1 MTKKDLFYSFLF
13 LAIIIGGVFIKKSC
27 DKSYLKDSSFSKA
40 KIIEKSGDTYAKF
53 ATLKL
58 RYQLND
64 KTIYSHPTN
73 QGECFNLYK
82 VGDSVNIK
90 YSIENPE
97 ITEIITS
104 KQR

>member
-27 DKSYLKDSSFSKA
+27 DKSYLKDSA
-40 KIIEKSGDTYAKF
+40 ITRALILEKSGGTFRSAPTMQVSY
-53 ATLKL
+53 L
-58 RYQLND
+58 LNGEA
-64 KTIYSHPTN
+64 IYSHPTN
-73 QGECFNLYK
+73 QSECFNLYK